1 MYLLNPMVLTQILCR
16 QANLHSTMYLL
27 NLKTQE
33 SGYAL
38 PHDLHSTMYLLNP
51 SRHTSEDC
59 Y

>member
-1 MYLLNPMVLTQILCR
+1 MVLTQILCR